1 MNIRSLRGIGPKIA
15 ESAYVDETAVV
26 IGDVTIGDDS
36 SIWPMVV
43 IRGDDQAVV
52 IGNRSNIQD
61 GSVIHVASD
70 NELFPGGIP
79 TIIGD
84 DVVVGHKVL
93 LHACTIGNG
102 CLIGMSS
109 TVLDGAVIE
118 EGSMLGAGSLVP
130 MGKRLES
137 GYLYVGSPVK
147 QVRKLGDKEK
157 YFLEYAANHYVE
169 LKNVYLTES

>member
-1 MNIRSLRGIGPKIA
+1 MSIRSLRGITPKIA
-15 ESAYVDETAVV
+15 DTAYVDETAVV
-26 IGDVTIGDDS
+26 IGDVSIGEDS

-43 IRGDDQAVV
+43 IRGDDHRIV

-61 GSVIHVASD
+61 GSIIHVASD

-79 TIIGD
+79 AIVGD

-93 LHACTIGNG
+93 LHACSIGNR

-109 TVLDGAVIE
+109 TILDGAVIE
-118 EGSMLGAGSLVP
+118 DDVVVGAGSLVS

-137 GYLYVGSPVK
+137 GYLYIGSPAR
-147 QVRKLGDKEK
+147 QVRKLGEKEK
-157 YFLEYAANHYVE
+157 YFLKYAANHYVQ
-169 LKNVYLTES
+169 LKEDYKAET